1 MSKTQDRI
9 TPENV
14 GAIPSS
20 PKDKEEIKK
29 AVEKPFVCDI
39 CNKVFKSKAGLVS
52 HKKSHDVVI
61 EEPVVEVEEE
71 GIPVKVED
79 PLKWVTQYLHGPLFN
94 HRLVEA
100 MSKEPRVT
108 LILPRMDSESK
119 SAVME
124 AKINGQAFEYP
135 KGIYFE
141 CPKSMATLLMGSVQA
156 ESTAGAD
163 KLVGRSEEV
172 KGILS

>member
-39 CNKVFKSKAGLVS
+39 CDRVFKSKAGLVS

-61 EEPVVEVEEE
+61 EEPVNE
-71 GIPVKVED
+71 GEIIPVKVED